1 MKRVFSLLTPTA
13 IIAAIFING
22 ITPAQ
27 AQEVVL
33 TSMFNSV
40 VVQRS
45 PNSPSQQVES
55 APPPPDNGAPSD
67 RTGAGTRAHW
77 CQLKRSYPVGAH
89 FSRKRSHRDANLTRS
104 NLDL

>member
-1 MKRVFSLLTPTA
+1 MGLLNAVGNPMKRIFFLLTPTA
-13 IIAAIFING
+13 TIAAILMSG

-45 PNSPSQQVES
+45 SNSPSRQLES
-55 APPPPDNGAPSD
+55 APPPPDRGTPSSE
-67 RTGAGTRAHW
+67 TGAGTRAV
-77 CQLKRSYPVGAH
+77 QPPVELPEEA
-89 FSRKRSHRDANLTRS
+89 L
-104 NLDL
+104 